1 MRRGLSRRV
10 ACSLVRVSIGIE
22 GRWVMGCSSCWTAV
36 RRECWWSSLG
46 ESRSYNVAGWVGG
59 EWVVGFVSTVF
70 TDKTEEVYLHRGWG
84 GLSGLFTWEVFTT
97 IELFTGRSGV
107 LRLSAGAGSSVGV
120 PGQLGSI
127 GCSNIDASGLWTG
140 GMIGRIGACCWFAGV
155 LHKLYALGFAWPRRL
170 MHQFGREG
178 WFVCSQHSS

>member
-1 MRRGLSRRV
+1 M

-70 TDKTEEVYLHRGWG
+70 TDKTEEVYLHRGFTLVSRSRFISWR
-84 GLSGLFTWEVFTT
+84 SRAIKVHRLF
-97 IELFTGRSGV
+97 
-107 LRLSAGAGSSVGV
+107 
-120 PGQLGSI
+120 
-127 GCSNIDASGLWTG
+127 
-140 GMIGRIGACCWFAGV
+140 
-155 LHKLYALGFAWPRRL
+155 
-170 MHQFGREG
+170 
-178 WFVCSQHSS
+178 